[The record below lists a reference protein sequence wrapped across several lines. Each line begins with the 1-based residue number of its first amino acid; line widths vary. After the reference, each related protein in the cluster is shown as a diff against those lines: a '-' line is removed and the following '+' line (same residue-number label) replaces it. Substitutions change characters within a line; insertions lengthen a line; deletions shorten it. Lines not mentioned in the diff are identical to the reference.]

1 MNIRLIQ
8 KGPFASLLARLPV
21 GARGIMM
28 VPKKTDVY
36 CKTDSERSLEQREEL
51 HSKERSESLK

>member
-1 MNIRLIQ
+1 MISTIMTRFIPKNIRLIQ

-28 VPKKTDVY
+28 VPQLKQVIELVSVRGHKMT
-36 CKTDSERSLEQREEL
+36 SE
-51 HSKERSESLK
+51 